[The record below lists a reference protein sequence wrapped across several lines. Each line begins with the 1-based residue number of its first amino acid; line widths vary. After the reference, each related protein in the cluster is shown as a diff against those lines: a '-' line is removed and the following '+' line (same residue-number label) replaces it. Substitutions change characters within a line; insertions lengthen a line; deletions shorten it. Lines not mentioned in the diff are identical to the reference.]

1 MSNMSEFKYTTAL
14 DKIRK
19 MTKRIK
25 VIPGG
30 TSAGKTFSILPIL
43 IDMAIKK
50 PLLEISVVSE
60 SLPHLKRGAMKDFL
74 KIMKVTNRYVDKNWN
89 RSNYKYTFGNGSY
102 IEFFSADNGDKLRG
116 ARRNI
121 LYINE
126 CNNIPQDAYV
136 QLAMRT
142 SEDIFL
148 DYNPTN
154 KFWVDEV
161 KNEKES
167 EVLILTYKDNEAL
180 PQTIIDF
187 LESKRKLAETSEYWS
202 NWCRVYL
209 EGLDGRLEGV
219 VFDNWNVIDKVP
231 DSAKLLGYGL
241 DFGYTNDPTALT
253 AVYQYDGELI
263 LDEVIYK
270 TGLLNSDIAKIM
282 KQEDIRSE
290 VIADSAE
297 PKSIKEIT
305 RYGFRVTPAKKGKDS
320 ILYGIN
326 ILQEYRIRI
335 TKRSNNI
342 INEFDRYEWKKDK
355 EGNATNTPIDNHN
368 HAIDGIRY
376 LAMSKLGNNKSRR
389 PF

>member
-1 MSNMSEFKYTTAL
+1 MSEFKYTTAL

-19 MTKRIK
+19 MKKRIK

-50 PLLEISVVSE
+50 QLLEISVVSE

-74 KIMKVTNRYVDKNWN
+74 KIMKVTNRYVDNNWN

-116 ARRNI
+116 ARRNV

-126 CNNIPQDAYV
+126 CNNIVQDAYT

-154 KFWVDEV
+154 KFWIEDV
-161 KNEKES
+161 KNEADS
-167 EVLILTYKDNEAL
+167 EILILTYKDNEAL
-180 PQTIIDF
+180 PKTIITF

-263 LDEVIYK
+263 LDEIIYK

-282 KQEDIRSE
+282 KQEGIRSE
-290 VIADSAE
+290 IIADSAE

-335 TKRSNNI
+335 TKRSTNI

-376 LAMSKLGNNKSRR
+376 LAMSKLGHNKSRR